1 MSRRLVLGLLCS
13 WAVLAGCS
21 SSSPTTVLAR
31 LDPTQEKLIK
41 IKLAYSHF
49 LSEKGTPPRS
59 AEDLRPL
66 LASGGDNPDDI
77 LRSSRD
83 AQPFVICWGVDINAK
98 LPWAKTVP
106 VLAYEKEG
114 VGGSRYVLTAVRS
127 IGLMSEQEFREA
139 SFPPG
144 HPGVSK

>member
-1 MSRRLVLGLLCS
+1 MSRRLALGLLCS

-21 SSSPTTVLAR
+21 SSSPVTVQTP

-49 LSEKGTPPRS
+49 LGEKGAPPRS

-66 LASGGDNPDDI
+66 LASGADNPDEI

-98 LPWAKTVP
+98 LPWAKTTP

-114 VGGSRYVLTAVRS
+114 VGGSRWVLTTARS
-127 IGLMSEQEFREA
+127 VGLMSEQEFREA

-144 HPGVSK
+144 YSGVSQ